1 MREVIVT
8 QSGHHWCHE
17 MRWVMATVSGRRHGS
32 CGARKKRP
40 SWRTVRPEAKP
51 ACAGAGKRRLA
62 LMGNARGMCC

>member
-32 CGARKKRP
+32 CEAMMGAKKDRP
-40 SWRTVRPEAKP
+40 GGRSGLRPNPHVRAQGNGAWR
-51 ACAGAGKRRLA
+51 
-62 LMGNARGMCC
+62 